1 MNLHI
6 QGYNCS
12 LFAYGQT
19 GAGKTYSIFGDFE
32 ALQKNIYT
40 DSRGILPRLI
50 EDIIEEANACNDQKY
65 TLTCSYIEI
74 YNEQI
79 LDLVRDNIF
88 SYLMINAIIRFEK
101 IKRGFLSKD
110 LNNHHLH
117 RIGKDWS

>member
-40 DSRGILPRLI
+40 ESRGILPRLI

-79 LDLVRDNIF
+79 LDLVIDIIF
-88 SYLMINAIIRFEK
+88 SFLTTNAIIRLEK
-101 IKRGFLSKD
+101 TKREFLFNGS
-110 LNNHHLH
+110 NNHL
-117 RIGKDWS
+117 